1 MPRKYTHI
9 KQYEDLILQLK
20 EEGYSHREIG
30 EMTGFTK
37 DEIRGLIKR
46 RNRMTRKI
54 EEGYVPKPKGR
65 PRVRPITTEEELRK
79 ELKKLQMENEL
90 LRDFLL
96 ETERK

>member
-37 DEIRGLIKR
+37 EQIRGLIKR
-46 RNRMTRKI
+46 RNRMSRKS

-79 ELKKLQMENEL
+79 ELERLQMENEL
-90 LRDFLL
+90 LRDFLS

>member
-1 MPRKYTHI
+1 MPRNYTHI

-37 DEIRGLIKR
+37 EQIRGLIKR
-46 RNRMTRKI
+46 RNRMSRKS

-79 ELKKLQMENEL
+79 ELERLQMENDL

>member
-1 MPRKYTHI
+1 MPRNYTHI

-20 EEGYSHREIG
+20 EEGDSHREIG

-37 DEIRGLIKR
+37 EQIRGLIKR
-46 RNRMTRKI
+46 RNRMSRKS

-79 ELKKLQMENEL
+79 ELERLQMENDL

>member
-9 KQYEDLILQLK
+9 KQCEDVILRLK
-20 EEGYSHREIG
+20 EEGYTYREIG

-46 RNRMTRKI
+46 RNRMSRKI

-65 PRVRPITTEEELRK
+65 SRVRPITEEEELRK
-79 ELKKLQMENEL
+79 ELKRLQMENDL
-90 LRDFLL
+90 LRDFLS
-96 ETERK
+96 EIERK

>member
-9 KQYEDLILQLK
+9 KQYENLILQLK

-65 PRVRPITTEEELRK
+65 PRVHPITPEEELRK

-90 LRDFLL
+90 LRDFLS

>member
-37 DEIRGLIKR
+37 EQIRGLIKR
-46 RNRMTRKI
+46 RNRMSRKS

-79 ELKKLQMENEL
+79 ELERLQMENDL
-90 LRDFLL
+90 LRDFLS

>member
-9 KQYEDLILQLK
+9 KQCEDVILQLK
-20 EEGYSHREIG
+20 EEGYTYREIG

-37 DEIRGLIKR
+37 DEIRDLIKR

-54 EEGYVPKPKGR
+54 EEGYVPKQKGR
-65 PRVRPITTEEELRK
+65 PRVRALSAEEELRK
-79 ELKKLQMENEL
+79 EIERLQMENDL

>member
-37 DEIRGLIKR
+37 EQIRGLIKR
-46 RNRMTRKI
+46 RNRMSRKS

-65 PRVRPITTEEELRK
+65 PRVRPITAEEELRK

-90 LRDFLL
+90 LRDFLS

>member
-37 DEIRGLIKR
+37 EQIRGLIKR
-46 RNRMTRKI
+46 RNRMSRKS

>member
-37 DEIRGLIKR
+37 EQIRGLIKR
-46 RNRMTRKI
+46 RNRMSRKL
-54 EEGYVPKPKGR
+54 EEGYVPKPKGQ
-65 PRVRPITTEEELRK
+65 PRVRPITAEEELRK

>member
-30 EMTGFTK
+30 EMIGFTK

-65 PRVRPITTEEELRK
+65 PRVHPITPEEELRK

>member
-37 DEIRGLIKR
+37 EQIRGLIKR
-46 RNRMTRKI
+46 RNRMSRKI
-54 EEGYVPKPKGR
+54 EEGYVPKQKDGHAS
-65 PRVRPITTEEELRK
+65 VRLQQRK
-79 ELKKLQMENEL
+79 NSVKNW
-90 LRDFLL
+90 RDSKWKTICCGIFS

>member
-1 MPRKYTHI
+1 MHRKYTHI

>member
-9 KQYEDLILQLK
+9 KQYEDEILRLK
-20 EEGYSHREIG
+20 EEGYCYREIG
-30 EMTGFTK
+30 EKTGFTK

-46 RNRMTRKI
+46 RNRMSRKI
-54 EEGYVPKPKGR
+54 EEGYVPKQKGR

-90 LRDFLL
+90 LRDFLS

>member
-9 KQYEDLILQLK
+9 KQCEDVILQLK
-20 EEGYSHREIG
+20 EEGYTYREIG
-30 EMTGFTK
+30 EKTGFTK

-54 EEGYVPKPKGR
+54 EEGYVPKLKGR

-79 ELKKLQMENEL
+79 ELERLQMENDL
-90 LRDFLL
+90 LRDFLS

>member
-37 DEIRGLIKR
+37 EQIRGLIKR
-46 RNRMTRKI
+46 RNRMSRKS

-79 ELKKLQMENEL
+79 ELERLQMENDL

>member
-46 RNRMTRKI
+46 RNRMSRKI

-65 PRVRPITTEEELRK
+65 PRVRPITAEEELRK

-90 LRDFLL
+90 LRDFLS

>member
-9 KQYEDLILQLK
+9 KQYEDEILRLK
-20 EEGYSHREIG
+20 EEGYCYREIG

-46 RNRMTRKI
+46 RNRMSRKL

>member
-37 DEIRGLIKR
+37 EQIRGLIKR

-65 PRVRPITTEEELRK
+65 PRVHPITPEEELRK
-79 ELKKLQMENEL
+79 ELKKLQMENQL
-90 LRDFLL
+90 LRDFLS

>member
-46 RNRMTRKI
+46 RNRMSRKI

-65 PRVRPITTEEELRK
+65 PRVRPITAEEELRK
-79 ELKKLQMENEL
+79 ELKKLQMENDL
-90 LRDFLL
+90 LRDFLS

>member
-37 DEIRGLIKR
+37 EQIRGLIKR
-46 RNRMTRKI
+46 RNRMSRKS

-65 PRVRPITTEEELRK
+65 PRVRPITAEEELRK

-90 LRDFLL
+90 LRDFLS
-96 ETERK
+96 ETGRK

>member
-9 KQYEDLILQLK
+9 KQCEDVILRLK
-20 EEGYSHREIG
+20 EEGYTYREIG

-54 EEGYVPKPKGR
+54 EEG
-65 PRVRPITTEEELRK
+65 
-79 ELKKLQMENEL
+79 
-90 LRDFLL
+90 
-96 ETERK
+96 

>member
-37 DEIRGLIKR
+37 EQIRGLIKR
-46 RNRMTRKI
+46 RNRMSRKS

-65 PRVRPITTEEELRK
+65 PRVRPITEEEELRK
-79 ELKKLQMENEL
+79 ELERLQMENDL

>member
-1 MPRKYTHI
+1 MPRNYTHI

-37 DEIRGLIKR
+37 EQIRGLIKR
-46 RNRMTRKI
+46 RNRMSRKI
-54 EEGYVPKPKGR
+54 EEGYVPKQKGR

-79 ELKKLQMENEL
+79 ELERLQMENDL

>member
-1 MPRKYTHI
+1 
-9 KQYEDLILQLK
+9 
-20 EEGYSHREIG
+20 
-30 EMTGFTK
+30 MTGFTK

-46 RNRMTRKI
+46 RNRMSRKS

-79 ELKKLQMENEL
+79 ELERLQMENDL
-90 LRDFLL
+90 LRDFLS

>member
-37 DEIRGLIKR
+37 EQIRGLIKR
-46 RNRMTRKI
+46 RNRMSRKL

-65 PRVRPITTEEELRK
+65 PRVRPITAEEELRK
-79 ELKKLQMENEL
+79 ELERLQMENDL
-90 LRDFLL
+90 LRDFLS

>member
-9 KQYEDLILQLK
+9 KQCEDVILRLK
-20 EEGYSHREIG
+20 EEGYTYREIG
-30 EMTGFTK
+30 EMTCFTK

-79 ELKKLQMENEL
+79 ELERLQMENDL
-90 LRDFLL
+90 LRDFLS
-96 ETERK
+96 EIERK